1 MTDKKVRLSI
11 PEARSKIERYCAY
24 QERCH
29 KEVSDKLYT
38 FGLNSSEVA
47 ELQSE
52 MVKKGFLNEERFARA
67 FAGGK
72 FRQKKWGR
80 KKIIHELKL
89 RQISAYCI
97 NKAMSEID
105 DDVYNGSL
113 QKTAEKYAS
122 KVKAGSNAE
131 RKQKTLKYL
140 LGKGYEYDVCQEI
153 LRTISL

>member
-1 MTDKKVRLSI
+1 MTDKKVHLSI
-11 PEARSKIERYCAY
+11 PEARAKIERYCAY

-29 KEVSDKLYT
+29 KEVCDKLYS

-89 RQISAYCI
+89 RQISTYCI
-97 NKAMSEID
+97 NKAISEID
-105 DDVYNGSL
+105 DDVYSGSL
-113 QKTAEKYAS
+113 QKTAEKYAL
-122 KVKAGSNAE
+122 KVKASSNAV

-140 LGKGYEYDVCQEI
+140 LGKGYEYDICQEI